1 MNASWTRLICGMVLL
16 PILACQ
22 QDRYQAR
29 PIGFVVGD
37 TTLCAPPTTQNRRYT
52 EADLRA
58 APRFRLDSAGQLTIG
73 DREGGEE
80 YDLSRVRRITM
91 ASPTVALLSTS
102 APASVLWADASTD
115 EIHVVASGG
124 EGPGQVRDVGGIVVR
139 GTDSIGI
146 FDPINARISWFGS
159 NRRLLGSTS
168 LLSPTGVP
176 LLFSTAVALAGMLPG
191 SRLAVSDVQI
201 LSGSRGGGNAERW
214 RSMARLDV
222 VTLVEGPSI
231 AAVSRSLQLP
241 NHDMAMHSLST
252 PDGAVRSPFP
262 VRFSRSAF
270 AGVVGKR
277 LVLSAPEGDGFVFCG
292 GEEGASTAIQLML
305 RPRQTEPRMI
315 DVAVT
320 AESLQAGRP
329 SRETRLDKAALHAW
343 IKARPFA
350 TTLPLFYQAIATGE
364 VLWVIEAHAP
374 TDPTWS
380 AIALGADGAL
390 LGRLADQPG
399 TPPFTMTERLAVFRD
414 TAEDG
419 TVSFRVVPIQRP

>member
-80 YDLSRVRRITM
+80 YDLSRVRRIAM

-168 LLSPTGVP
+168 LLAPTGVP

-277 LVLSAPEGDGFVFCG
+277 LVLSAPEGDGFVFCRVIAG
-292 GEEGASTAIQLML
+292 WTPVQGDSTRQGRAPRVDQGTTVRDDAPALL
-305 RPRQTEPRMI
+305 PGDCDGRGPLGHRGPCTNRPDLVRDRI
-315 DVAVT
+315 GSGRRLAR
-320 AESLQAGRP
+320 AARRSAG
-329 SRETRLDKAALHAW
+329 
-343 IKARPFA
+343 
-350 TTLPLFYQAIATGE
+350 
-364 VLWVIEAHAP
+364 HAP
-374 TDPTWS
+374 VHH
-380 AIALGADGAL
+380 DGAARGL
-390 LGRLADQPG
+390 P
-399 TPPFTMTERLAVFRD
+399 
-414 TAEDG
+414 
-419 TVSFRVVPIQRP
+419 